1 MAWTISGIGDR
12 QDDLHENEVPA
23 VIDQFLKLKKLKE
36 AIREGTGNVSEIK
49 FADLHAFTEEFNRR
63 LLAATGKTME
73 DLDSE
78 GTMVL
83 AEVTK
88 VLEDTIPVSEKK

>member
-12 QDDLHENEVPA
+12 QDDLHDNEVPD
-23 VIDQFLKLKKLKE
+23 VIEKFLVLKDLRK
-36 AIREGTGNVSEIK
+36 AIREATGNLNEIK

-63 LLAATGKTME
+63 LFAATGKTME

-88 VLEDTIPVSEKK
+88 VLEDTVPVSEKK